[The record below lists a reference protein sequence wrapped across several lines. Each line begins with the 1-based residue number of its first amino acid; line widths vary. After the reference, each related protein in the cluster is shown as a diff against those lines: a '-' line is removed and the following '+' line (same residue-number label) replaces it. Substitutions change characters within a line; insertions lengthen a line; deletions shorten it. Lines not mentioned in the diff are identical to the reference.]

1 MYSVLDF
8 VYCNPNKTKRETTK
22 KGRKLIFLITR
33 NKKFKSKSFTLNTL
47 SNSTITTNF
56 RFA

>member
-8 VYCNPNKTKRETTK
+8 VYCNSNVKGKQQKKRK
-22 KGRKLIFLITR
+22 KLIFLITR

>member
-8 VYCNPNKTKRETTK
+8 VYCNPNIKGKQQKKRK
-22 KGRKLIFLITR
+22 KLIFLIIR

-56 RFA
+56 RFT

>member
-8 VYCNPNKTKRETTK
+8 VYCNPNIKGKQQKKRK
-22 KGRKLIFLITR
+22 KLIFLITR
-33 NKKFKSKSFTLNTL
+33 NKKFKSKSFNTL